1 VTDPLSTR
9 ALEEVSRIIG
19 GGSDAD
25 DVLRAVVAAL
35 VREPA
40 VEWAGVLFVDDGAL
54 VLGPEAGVA
63 DAARRTGVSVFYDGA
78 VVGELAIDGIAETAL
93 LEQVALLIS
102 THVLL
107 GWDTGG
113 EAWEP

>member
-1 VTDPLSTR
+1 M
-9 ALEEVSRIIG
+9 SRRSSEAIDRILDSG
-19 GGSDAD
+19 DDAD
-25 DVLRAVVAAL
+25 DVLRAVVAELAQ
-35 VREPA
+35 EPSI
-40 VEWAGVLFVDDGAL
+40 EWAGVLFLEEGSL

-63 DAARRTGVSVFYDGA
+63 APARRASVPVSYRGA
-78 VVGELAIDGIAETAL
+78 VVGELAIDGDAEPAF
-93 LEQVALLIS
+93 LERVALLIS

>member
-1 VTDPLSTR
+1 MSTR
-9 ALEEVSRIIG
+9 ALDAIDLILTAG
-19 GGSDAD
+19 NDAD
-25 DVLRAVVAAL
+25 DVLREVVAEL
-35 VREPA
+35 LKEPTI
-40 VEWAGVLFVDDGAL
+40 ERAGVLFLEDGSH

-63 DAARRTGVSVFYDGA
+63 SPSRRIGVAVSYQGA
-78 VVGELAIDGIAETAL
+78 VVGELAIDGDADIPF
-93 LEQVALLIS
+93 LERVALLIS

>member
-1 VTDPLSTR
+1 VTTSV
-9 ALEEVSRIIG
+9 LEAVDRILNL
-19 GGSDAD
+19 GSDAD
-25 DVLRAVVAAL
+25 DVLRAVVAEL
-35 VREPA
+35 VRQPA
-40 VEWAGVLFVDDGAL
+40 IVWAGVLFLEDGAL

-63 DAARRTGVSVFYDGA
+63 DTTRRIGVPVSYQGA
-78 VVGELAIDGIAETAL
+78 VVGELAIDGDAQTSF
-93 LEQVALLIS
+93 LELVAHLIS